1 MHLKLRILPVF
12 KSGDKNDVKN
22 YRPISLLPA
31 QSKILE
37 KLMLNRLIVFL
48 NKHNVLNKHQHGFH
62 QNFSTNTALA
72 DVLDYITSKLD
83 NKLSV
88 LALFVDISKALES
101 LNHNILLTKL
111 EHYGV
116 RGVVLNWFNSYLT
129 GRYQYIEING
139 SKSLLKS
146 IVCGIS
152 QGSITGPYLYL
163 IYVNDIFNLCTILN
177 VCYLRTIQLY

>member
-1 MHLKLRILPVF
+1 MHKISKKSFVSGIFPDALKIERIAPVF

-31 QSKILE
+31 LSKILE

-48 NKHNVLNKHQHGFH
+48 NKHNVLNKHQHGFR
-62 QNFSTNTALA
+62 QNFFTNTALA

-83 NKLSV
+83 KKLSV
-88 LALFVDISKALES
+88 LALFVDISKVFDS
-101 LNHNILLTKL
+101 LNHNILLAKL

-116 RGVVLNWFNSYLT
+116 RSVILNWFNSYLT
-129 GRYQYIEING
+129 GRYQYTEING

-152 QGSITGPYLYL
+152 
-163 IYVNDIFNLCTILN
+163 
-177 VCYLRTIQLY
+177 